1 MLFRSPVF
9 ALCAATAGLTGCVMR
24 QPLMTALLLFLVF
37 PVKAVFVL
45 LAAAAIGALVPV
57 PKGWLER

>member
-1 MLFRSPVF
+1 
-9 ALCAATAGLTGCVMR
+9 
-24 QPLMTALLLFLVF
+24 MTALLLFLVF
-37 PVKAVFVL
+37 PVKAAFVL